1 MSDDTMAQ
9 DGFEPRPE
17 MEKPANDG
25 GAAAPD
31 PIEAL
36 KAENADLDDRVLR
49 LAAEMENPAKRMER
63 EIADTRAYAI
73 TKFARDMLTATDSLS
88 RALLV
93 LPAETRDTADGAM
106 KSLIDGHRAH
116 RARDAAPARDL
127 HGVKPIE
134 AEGQK
139 FDPHRHQ
146 AMFEVPD
153 PTRPE
158 GTVVQVV
165 QTGYAIGDRVLRPG
179 HGGRRQGRRAA
190 VSAGRRRAHRQ
201 ERLGASRKSAILA
214 RPTLS
219 SSSRVPGGLE
229 RAVIVDGARGVF
241 DHNAVEPGGH
251 AVFRSPGDAIIGG
264 EAAQEQPLQAAF
276 AEVSSEAREGLVVVF
291 LEARIGIDGFAVALA
306 DDGLGMGGCRAPP
319 RTGRPWCR

>member
-17 MEKPANDG
+17 MEKSANANAE
-25 GAAAPD
+25 AAATPD
-31 PIEAL
+31 PTEAL
-36 KAENADLDDRVLR
+36 RTENAELKDRVLR
-49 LAAEMENPAKRMER
+49 LAAEMDNLRKRMER

-88 RALLV
+88 RAMLM
-93 LPAETRDTADGAM
+93 LPPEARETADGPT
-106 KSLIDGHRAH
+106 KSLIEGIELTEREMQRLLAV
-116 RARDAAPARDL
+116 

-165 QTGYAIGDRVLRPG
+165 QTGYAIGDRVLRPAMVG
-179 HGGRRQGRRAA
+179 VAKGG
-190 VSAGRRRAHRQ
+190 S
-201 ERLGASRKSAILA
+201 
-214 RPTLS
+214 PT
-219 SSSRVPGGLE
+219 G
-229 RAVIVDGARGVF
+229 
-241 DHNAVEPGGH
+241 
-251 AVFRSPGDAIIGG
+251 
-264 EAAQEQPLQAAF
+264 
-276 AEVSSEAREGLVVVF
+276 
-291 LEARIGIDGFAVALA
+291 
-306 DDGLGMGGCRAPP
+306 APP
-319 RTGRPWCR
+319 AGEGHIDKNA